1 VLPTGSI
8 LRKLRMEHK
17 SENKICQNCKIDFI
31 IEPEDFLFYE
41 KIKVPPPTFC
51 PECSKQRRLSYQ
63 NVFSFYKRK
72 DSFSSKDIISIYS
85 PDKDL
90 MVIDQKT
97 WWSDNWNSMDYGR
110 DYDFNKSFFKQWK
123 EFRDKFPLQSLI
135 NSKAINS
142 DYCNIAEE
150 SKDSYLCSASWKIE
164 NTYYSNAVNRTNNC
178 MDLQIVQDSS
188 YCYDDLNC
196 NDCNQV
202 FYSQNSH
209 SCVDS
214 SFLFDCKGCI
224 NCFMCSNLRNKS
236 YCFNNQ
242 QLNKEEYSKK
252 VNEIDFGNYYSIS
265 KLKKEYEKLKL
276 KSIHKFAVINNS
288 SDTTGNNINHA
299 TNCTNSF
306 DISNNIKDCK
316 NIFWA
321 FNNVV
326 NVYNSGPGLAELET
340 SYEVF
345 DTGVGGSN
353 NLFGNLIYYS
363 NNIEYSFNCYNCS
376 YCFGCLGLKKKQY
389 CILNKQHTK
398 EEYFILRDKIIKHMN
413 DVSYIDKNG
422 CIYKYGEFFPIEMSP
437 FCYNETFAQDHFPL
451 KKEDSLLKGYKW
463 KDKEEKKYKIDIKLE
478 DIPDS
483 INDVTDS
490 ILDKVIE
497 CEHKGKCSD
506 RCTTAFKITNDE
518 LIFYKRF
525 NIPIPHLCYSCR
537 FSEKFKIRNPLK
549 LWNRK
554 CMKEGCTNTFETSY
568 SPDREEIVYC
578 EKCYQQEVY

>member
-1 VLPTGSI
+1 
-8 LRKLRMEHK
+8 MESQSK
-17 SENKICQNCKIDFI
+17 NCQNCKKDFI
-31 IEPEDFLFYE
+31 IESNDFSFYE
-41 KIKVPPPTFC
+41 KIKVPAPTFC

-72 DSFSSKDIISIYS
+72 DSFSGEDIISIYS

-90 MVIDQKT
+90 VVIDQKT

-110 DYDFNKSFFKQWK
+110 DYDFNKTFFEQWK
-123 EFRDKFPLQSLI
+123 EFRDKFPLQSLM
-135 NSKAINS
+135 NSKAVNS
-142 DYCNIAEE
+142 EYCNIAEE

-178 MDLQIVQDSS
+178 IDLQIVQDSS
-188 YCYDDLNC
+188 FCYDDLNC
-196 NDCNQV
+196 NDCNKV

-214 SFLFDCKGCI
+214 YFLYDCKGCI

-242 QLNKEEYSKK
+242 QLTREEYLERLE
-252 VNEIDFGNYYSIS
+252 EIDFGSYYSIL
-265 KLKKEYEKLKL
+265 KLKKDYENLKL

-288 SDTTGNNINHA
+288 IDTSGNNIDHA
-299 TNCTNSF
+299 KNCFNCF
-306 DISNNIKDCK
+306 DVSNNIKDCK

-363 NNIEYSFNCYNCS
+363 NNVEYSFNCYNCS

-389 CILNKQHTK
+389 CILNKQYTK
-398 EEYFILRDKIIKHMN
+398 EEYFSLREKIINNMN
-413 DVSYIDKNG
+413 DNPYINKNG
-422 CIYKYGEFFPIEMSP
+422 IIYKYGEFFPIEMSP

-451 KKEDSLLKGYKW
+451 EKIDVLTNGYKW
-463 KDKEEKKYKIDIKLE
+463 KDREERNYKIDIKLE
-478 DIPDS
+478 DIPDN
-483 INDVTDS
+483 INDVTDN

-497 CEHKGKCSD
+497 CEHKGQCND
-506 RCTTAFKITNDE
+506 RCSTAFKIIKDE

-525 NIPIPHLCYSCR
+525 NIPIPHLCYGCR

-549 LWNRK
+549 LWHRQ
-554 CMKEGCTNTFETSY
+554 CMNQGCTNEFETSY
-568 SPDREEIVYC
+568 SPDRPEIIYC
-578 EKCYQQEVY
+578 ESCYQKEVY